1 MARKISYS
9 RCKLLRKVMT
19 KQSLFPHV
27 NLMYN
32 TQRVQW
38 MCGSFPTS
46 EPNKSWSTSQPVLPH
61 WHSDS
66 SFHRLWIVL
75 NFPHGWA
82 SEIHEQAWKS
92 LLGGETRNKEEKI
105 HFFLFPPHISFLMG
119 GGFHAR
125 LHILRAIL
133 YGTVRFR
140 SPSDTSVFSKIQ
152 ACTGFEPLT
161 SAIPVQRFIS

>member
-19 KQSLFPHV
+19 KQSLFSHV

-105 HFFLFPPHISFLMG
+105 HFFSS
-119 GGFHAR
+119 
-125 LHILRAIL
+125 LHMSPSSWVAVFTRAYIFCVL
-133 YGTVRFR
+133 YYMVQYVFVHQ
-140 SPSDTSVFSKIQ
+140 SDTSVFSKIQ

-161 SAIPVQRFIS
+161 SAIPVQRFTS